1 MLSNKIQLL
10 KGGIEKMIIDKIK
23 AEVESLEELE
33 FKELNGEQKQYLRN
47 NFNAYVNF
55 KYAQDDYYD
64 NIIFICSKETFK
76 SLEHY
81 LGFEY
86 ERESIEY
93 KIEINNKVIVSYS
106 ESERVENLIVNLE
119 SLRVT
124 E

>member
-1 MLSNKIQLL
+1 
-10 KGGIEKMIIDKIK
+10 MIIDKIK